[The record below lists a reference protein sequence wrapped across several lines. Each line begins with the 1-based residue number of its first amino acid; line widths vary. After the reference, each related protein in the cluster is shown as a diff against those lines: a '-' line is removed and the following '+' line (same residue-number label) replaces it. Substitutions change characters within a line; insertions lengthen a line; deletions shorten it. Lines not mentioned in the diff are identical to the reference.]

1 MRLNHKDPKV
11 FVVDD
16 DDSIRKSL
24 VRLIRSAGFQA
35 ETFSSADEFI
45 SQEAYEGPCCLILD
59 VRIPGMSGLDL
70 QQKLNRMEVSLP
82 IIFITGHGDV
92 PMSVKAM
99 KAGAID
105 FLPKPFNDQELLDI
119 ISRAFEK
126 SKQIRKELL
135 EISSIKKKINT
146 LTPRQYEVFTLVVSG
161 MLNKQI
167 AYKLGISE
175 KTVKVHRARVMEK
188 MGVEYLAD
196 LVRLAVRMGI
206 PVQAR

>member
-1 MRLNHKDPKV
+1 LNHKDPKV

-45 SQEAYEGPCCLILD
+45 NQEAYEGLCCLILD
-59 VRIPGMSGLDL
+59 VRMPGMSGLEL

-188 MGVEYLAD
+188 MGVESLAD

-206 PVQAR
+206 PIQER

>member
-24 VRLIRSAGFQA
+24 GRLIRSAGFLA

-45 SQEAYEGPCCLILD
+45 SREAYEGPCCLILD
-59 VRIPGMSGLDL
+59 VRMPGMSGLDL
-70 QQKLNRMEVSLP
+70 QQKLNRLKVSLP

-105 FLPKPFNDQELLDI
+105 FLPKPFNDQELLDVTC
-119 ISRAFEK
+119 RALER

-146 LTPRQYEVFTLVVSG
+146 LTPRQYEVFTMVVSG

-175 KTVKVHRARVMEK
+175 KTVKVHRARIMEK
-188 MGVEYLAD
+188 MRVEYLAD

-206 PVQAR
+206 PIQER

>member
-24 VRLIRSAGFQA
+24 GRLIRSAGFQA
-35 ETFSSADEFI
+35 EIFSSADEFI
-45 SQEAYEGPCCLILD
+45 SREAYEGPCCLILD
-59 VRIPGMSGLDL
+59 VRMPGMSGLDL
-70 QQKLNRMEVSLP
+70 QQKLNRLKVSLP

-105 FLPKPFNDQELLDI
+105 FLPKPFNDQELLDVTC
-119 ISRAFEK
+119 RALER

-146 LTPRQYEVFTLVVSG
+146 LTPRQYEVFTMVVSG

-175 KTVKVHRARVMEK
+175 KTVKVHRARIMEK
-188 MGVEYLAD
+188 MRVEYLAD

-206 PVQAR
+206 PIQER